1 MSSSTNSIN
10 NLIPKEVVKLVQNL
24 VLVVSCKA
32 SGNLKAQEQ
41 LEKEQHEIWKEEARI
56 AAIKAEKNRIE
67 RAKRLKRLHSPTKEE
82 TKTKEYL
89 LARIENTTGGSKRE
103 RKKQYQ
109 QPRKEIQKLHP
120 FIIPGNNITSTNHPN
135 SHQLP
140 TNGKSSYEKLLEFYT
155 ARNNEQ
161 KTSSSMNSLFEEVH
175 LQDGAEEKQQHNSQY
190 HQLYHEQEHEHHR
203 NFKISNGFYYNKN
216 QKLVLESLKN
226 PFVRF
231 QHSSASELVDKLTS
245 KSRERTF
252 IPPVEERDMHP
263 SERHVLTDWEKMLTA
278 SSYQANNNS
287 NIINNVTSNEQHNSN
302 YNNNMIINDK
312 RKIPQLIGH
321 HGSNNTNTLY
331 TNNLINASSNAIIQE
346 ALFPQV
352 HRAIQRC
359 EECSVVLPFRSGA
372 YQQQN
377 MKGKEI
383 LCDRCRFAFIANKRQ
398 KEVKAHISQMRSKA
412 TLLNSRES
420 KRKRLMKL
428 QTQQEKRRQLK
439 QHIQESRIQHQQGH
453 KRYVEIGDYT
463 TNMEYKS
470 GSATT
475 TSNSSVSSESDN
487 DSAKNDLLSTFDNN
501 RTFDYQ
507 LLHSVSM
514 SISPTVK
521 KSKNNYFKKN
531 SNVAFNSNNRKSK
544 SRSNYNNNNN
554 NNNNNS
560 ISNGIRSRKHQY
572 SRREQ
577 KSKKRLSISDSI
589 ESKKKHITRLNPIS
603 NKIIAKGKDLRKELK
618 QMKKD
623 SKMERELCKKMRL
636 QRGGKNVRS
645 LNRGIDSP
653 ATGCGAFG
661 SNRRLHRSST
671 AMAKLGKETD
681 VMKKEREIKRRL
693 INIASLQLD
702 TVQYEQK
709 GRYRR
714 KK

>member
-82 TKTKEYL
+82 TKRKEYL

-135 SHQLP
+135 SRQLP

-190 HQLYHEQEHEHHR
+190 HQLYHEQEHQHHR

-245 KSRERTF
+245 KNRERTF

-263 SERHVLTDWEKMLTA
+263 
-278 SSYQANNNS
+278 
-287 NIINNVTSNEQHNSN
+287 I
-302 YNNNMIINDK
+302 
-312 RKIPQLIGH
+312 
-321 HGSNNTNTLY
+321 
-331 TNNLINASSNAIIQE
+331 
-346 ALFPQV
+346 
-352 HRAIQRC
+352 
-359 EECSVVLPFRSGA
+359 LPFRSGA
-372 YQQQN
+372 YQHQQQN

-412 TLLNSRES
+412 TLLNSREG

-439 QHIQESRIQHQQGH
+439 QHIQESQIQHQQRH

-521 KSKNNYFKKN
+521 K
-531 SNVAFNSNNRKSK
+531 R
-544 SRSNYNNNNN
+544 
-554 NNNNNS
+554 
-560 ISNGIRSRKHQY
+560 
-572 SRREQ
+572 
-577 KSKKRLSISDSI
+577 
-589 ESKKKHITRLNPIS
+589 
-603 NKIIAKGKDLRKELK
+603 KDLRKELK

-693 INIASLQLD
+693 TNIASLQLD